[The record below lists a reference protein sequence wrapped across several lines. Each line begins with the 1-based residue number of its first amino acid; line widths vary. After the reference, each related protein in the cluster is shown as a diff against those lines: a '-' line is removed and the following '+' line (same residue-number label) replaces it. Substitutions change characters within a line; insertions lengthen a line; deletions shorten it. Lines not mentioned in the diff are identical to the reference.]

1 MANMDRAD
9 DHLDRVAFA
18 DRQVLVSAVF
28 LAGFASMSA
37 RSICSAVGQHGCV
50 AIDNADRGFD
60 YRVDHREV
68 SRQKALN
75 SN

>member
-1 MANMDRAD
+1 MANLDRTD
-9 DHLDRVAFA
+9 DHLGRVAFA
-18 DRQVLVSAVF
+18 DRQVLVSPLF
-28 LAGFASMSA
+28 LAGLASMPT

-60 YRVDHREV
+60 YRMGHREV